1 MEADLEAWGASD
13 DVKSAYDKAQ
23 EADEFEVWAENWDT
37 VQLFLLVQTQW
48 RTGSMGGVIGLDYT
62 AIASAVR
69 FAEVDV
75 TPEIFDGLRIMES
88 AAVTALNEETQS
100 S

>member
-13 DVKSAYDKAQ
+13 DVKSAYDQAQ

-48 RTGSMGGVIGLDYT
+48 RTGSMGGVIGLDYD
-62 AIASAVR
+62 AVESGAR
-69 FAEVDV
+69 LAKVDV
-75 TPEIFDGLRIMES
+75 TPEMFEGLRIMES
-88 AAVTALNEETQS
+88 SAVNALNEER
-100 S
+100 